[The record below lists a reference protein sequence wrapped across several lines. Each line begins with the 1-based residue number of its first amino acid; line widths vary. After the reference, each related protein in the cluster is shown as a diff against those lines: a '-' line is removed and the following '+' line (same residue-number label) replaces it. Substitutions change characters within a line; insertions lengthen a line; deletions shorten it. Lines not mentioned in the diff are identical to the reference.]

1 MPRLALKC
9 PACDDTCG
17 TALGNASQPVQ
28 HMAAELQAS
37 VHAASDSRLRL
48 WAAFEAL
55 AASASDVPTA
65 CARCNRAPLSC
76 SAAAM
81 WHHARRRCHG
91 SAKLCCNSASGQ
103 LSPHAR
109 LTSRRQ
115 ASAFPFFVT
124 SPAVS
129 RPASMRCTSTGEAR
143 VETAREH
150 GSCRRLPLPRLASVL
165 LDAAVAARGR
175 PAEAAGAGWGR
186 RRRARLPGFRLPP
199 KLPARHSLDQP
210 CRLHPPSRDQLR
222 ASSGDPAA
230 VLHCPR
236 SCPIRAAPSRNRRRR
251 PQRLANA
258 AMLSWDDEDDCYPE
272 SLESLKQVRHGG
284 GGCEALVGDMSMYR
298 RSQPGKP

>member
-1 MPRLALKC
+1 MLHACRQLDAACAPAVPSLGTRGCSVPRLALKC
-9 PACDDTCG
+9 PACDDACG

-28 HMAAELQAS
+28 HMAAELEAS

-109 LTSRRQ
+109 LTSKRQ

-129 RPASMRCTSTGEAR
+129 RPASLRCTSTGEAR

-150 GSCRRLPLPRLASVL
+150 GSCPRLPLPRLASVL
-165 LDAAVAARGR
+165 LDAAVAARGG
-175 PAEAAGAGWGR
+175 PAEAAGAGWRR

-199 KLPARHSLDQP
+199 KLPAGIRWTTPVGCILHTGISSALLVETQQP
-210 CRLHPPSRDQLR
+210 CCTAPVP
-222 ASSGDPAA
+222 
-230 VLHCPR
+230 
-236 SCPIRAAPSRNRRRR
+236 APSAQHLRSTAAGATTPRLRRHA
-251 PQRLANA
+251 QL
-258 AMLSWDDEDDCYPE
+258 
-272 SLESLKQVRHGG
+272 G
-284 GGCEALVGDMSMYR
+284 
-298 RSQPGKP
+298 